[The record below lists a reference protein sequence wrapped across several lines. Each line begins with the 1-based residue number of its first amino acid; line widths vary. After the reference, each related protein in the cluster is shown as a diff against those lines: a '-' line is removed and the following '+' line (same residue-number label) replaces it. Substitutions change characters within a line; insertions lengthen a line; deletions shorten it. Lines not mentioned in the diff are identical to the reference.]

1 MIKNWNELNA
11 ILNKLSEDEVKSTL
25 LEEVAG
31 AKRGT
36 FVKRLH
42 QRYCALRASRERKE
56 LKALVAGTSDN
67 PHLPPA
73 ATIPSQGLDAPA
85 VAQG

>member
-56 LKALVAGTSDN
+56 LKALVAGMSASNVQLDN
-67 PHLPPA
+67 AETMHQVSPDK
-73 ATIPSQGLDAPA
+73 IIS
-85 VAQG
+85 

>member
-1 MIKNWNELNA
+1 MIKNWSELNA
-11 ILNKLSEDEVKSTL
+11 TLNNLSEDEVKAAL
-25 LEEVAG
+25 LEEVDG

-42 QRYCALRASRERKE
+42 QRYCALRATRERRE

>member
-11 ILNKLSEDEVKSTL
+11 VLNKLSEDEVKSTL

-56 LKALVAGTSDN
+56 LKALVAGTSDS
-67 PHLPPA
+67 PPLPVVPTTLSPSLDALPA
-73 ATIPSQGLDAPA
+73 AQG
-85 VAQG
+85 

>member
-1 MIKNWNELNA
+1 MIKNWSELNA
-11 ILNKLSEDEVKSTL
+11 TLNNLSEDEVKAAL
-25 LEEVAG
+25 LEEVDG

-42 QRYCALRASRERKE
+42 QRYCALRATRERRE
-56 LKALVAGTSDN
+56 LKALVAGTSDS
-67 PHLPPA
+67 PHLPPD
-73 ATIPSQGLDAPA
+73 ATIPSPGLDAPA

>member
-1 MIKNWNELNA
+1 MIKNWSELNA
-11 ILNKLSEDEVKSTL
+11 TLNNLSEDEVKAAL
-25 LEEVAG
+25 LEEVDG

-56 LKALVAGTSDN
+56 LKALVAGTSDS
-67 PHLPPA
+67 PPLPPA
-73 ATIPSQGLDAPA
+73 PTTLSPSLDALPA
-85 VAQG
+85 AQG